1 MNRSWWVAI
10 LVVMACSSGT
20 GPSAAKADGKTG
32 AGGPSGEKAAA
43 GAVDP
48 ALRASGQA
56 LVDALTPALTSC
68 HALIDPLDPAAA
80 EASKLAFEQPALDT
94 ACGPLR
100 DLYDAQVDTVGGKAR
115 QIDLLLTHAAR
126 LGDGVDY
133 LGRALVDIGTERKLA
148 VTQLQEALG
157 KASEA
162 VAKWSEVKV
171 YPYRANYTG
180 EPGVKQWALDLEND
194 GRDGTNLRNNLERFA
209 IKQGLN
215 PTQVRRRM
223 LDVYGRIA
231 LAHQPVRVAAL
242 EASDLTPELKASR
255 GAYLKALAAWTDAY
269 TSVTKAY
276 IAGEVKDAATQA
288 KLTAQADA
296 ALAAFKTAWDAQ
308 KAAE

>member
-1 MNRSWWVAI
+1 MNRSWWIALGLVA
-10 LVVMACSSGT
+10 ACSGGA
-20 GPSAAKADGKTG
+20 GPSATTG
-32 AGGPSGEKAAA
+32 AGKSGPSGAAGDKAAA
-43 GAVDP
+43 NAVDP
-48 ALRASGQA
+48 ALRASGQE
-56 LVDALTPALTSC
+56 LVDALTAALKPC
-68 HALIDPLDPAAA
+68 HALIDPLDPTAA
-80 EASKLAFEQPALDT
+80 EAAKLSFEQPALDT

-100 DLYDAQVDTVGGKAR
+100 DLYDAKIDTVGGKAR
-115 QIDLLLTHAAR
+115 QIDLVLTHSAR
-126 LGDGVDY
+126 LGDGIDY
-133 LGRALVDIGTERKLA
+133 LGRALVDIGSERKIA

-162 VAKWSEVKV
+162 VAKWPEIKV
-171 YPYRANYTG
+171 YPYRANYSG

-231 LAHQPVRVAAL
+231 LAYYPVRVAAL
-242 EASDLTPELKASR
+242 QASDLTPEVKASR
-255 GAYLKALAAWTDAY
+255 TTYLTALKAWNDAY
-269 TSVTKAY
+269 VAVTKAY

-288 KLTAQADA
+288 KLTTQADA
-296 ALAAFKTAWDAQ
+296 ALAAFKAAWDVQ

>member
-1 MNRSWWVAI
+1 MNRSWWIAI
-10 LVVMACSSGT
+10 GLVMACSGGA
-20 GPSAAKADGKTG
+20 GPAAGGKTG
-32 AGGPSGEKAAA
+32 ASGPSADKAAA
-43 GAVDP
+43 TAADA
-48 ALRASGQA
+48 ALRESGQA
-56 LVDALTPALTSC
+56 LVDALSAALTPC

-80 EASKLAFEQPALDT
+80 EAAKLTFEQPALDT

-100 DLYDAQVDTVGGKAR
+100 DLYDAKIETVGGKAR
-115 QIDLLLTHAAR
+115 QIDLFLTHAAR
-126 LGDGVDY
+126 LGDGIDY
-133 LGRALVDIGTERKLA
+133 LGRALVDIGSERKIA

-162 VAKWSEVKV
+162 VAKWPEVKV
-171 YPYRANYTG
+171 YPYRANYSG
-180 EPGVKQWALDLEND
+180 DPGVKQWTLDLEND

-231 LAHQPVRVAAL
+231 LAYYPVRVAAL
-242 EASDLTPELKASR
+242 QASDLTPEVKAARTTYLTALKA
-255 GAYLKALAAWTDAY
+255 WNDAY
-269 TSVTKAY
+269 ITVTKAY
-276 IAGEVKDAATQA
+276 IAGEVKDEATQT

-296 ALAAFKTAWDAQ
+296 ALAAFKSAWDVQ